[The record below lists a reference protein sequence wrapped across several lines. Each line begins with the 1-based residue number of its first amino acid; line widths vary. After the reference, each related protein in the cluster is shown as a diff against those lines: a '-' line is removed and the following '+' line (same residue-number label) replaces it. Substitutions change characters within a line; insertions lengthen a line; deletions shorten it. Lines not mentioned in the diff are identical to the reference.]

1 MIKPLLQKL
10 VVAVNGSEQS
20 LNAAMYAIMFAKQY
34 KCDLKV
40 VYVVDTATL
49 KQLELSKFFIPDEAE
64 RYKARLESDGQ
75 KYLDY
80 VARLAAEKKVQISTE
95 LRKGSVWNE
104 IVTAADEFDASL
116 IMLGG
121 KRRDY
126 LGRLY
131 KTSPVNSEIIGS
143 TNRNV
148 FIVKEEDVEGLFKLA

>member
-49 KQLELSKFFIPDEAE
+49 KQLELSNFFIPDESA

-75 KYLDY
+75 K
-80 VARLAAEKKVQISTE
+80 
-95 LRKGSVWNE
+95 
-104 IVTAADEFDASL
+104 
-116 IMLGG
+116 
-121 KRRDY
+121 
-126 LGRLY
+126 
-131 KTSPVNSEIIGS
+131 
-143 TNRNV
+143 
-148 FIVKEEDVEGLFKLA
+148 